1 MTGSERAST
10 QVPQIETTLVKLV
23 LYVRVLGFVWMT
35 LLVVVTWL
43 TDAKA
48 NLAIVAAAE
57 ILAGVWTFVTIR
69 SARNPLTMRSWRFA
83 AVDGVVAL
91 LVASASFVSG
101 AGELFHGGYPI
112 SWLAV
117 AAFAGGMRL
126 AVAAAVVLAVQQIV
140 GFLLTGRSLV
150 ATTGAFVF
158 IVYAVIFGWTIDTLR
173 RNDARR
179 REAEAAL
186 EEERFE
192 RARQDERLALANE
205 LHDSVL
211 QTLQVIRT
219 EADDPERVR
228 FLVRSEERSV
238 DRLIN
243 RFRNSDTGGFEAAVL
258 AVRDEVE
265 ELYGIEVRVVIR
277 EDAPMTPPV
286 AAAVDATRE
295 ALANAAR
302 HSGAPVIN
310 LYSEVKDGR
319 IHIYIRDRGI
329 GFDPESIE
337 EGRGLRHSLRSRME
351 AVGGSV
357 SIESTPGEGTEVE
370 ICSGSIP

>member
-1 MTGSERAST
+1 
-10 QVPQIETTLVKLV
+10 
-23 LYVRVLGFVWMT
+23 MT

-43 TDAKA
+43 TDAEA

-91 LVASASFVSG
+91 LVAAQSHARADLMARRRSLRRRDA
-101 AGELFHGGYPI
+101 AGRRRRRRPGRPADRRI
-112 SWLAV
+112 P
-117 AAFAGGMRL
+117 
-126 AVAAAVVLAVQQIV
+126 
-140 GFLLTGRSLV
+140 LLTGRSLV

-329 GFDPESIE
+329 GFDPESVE

-357 SIESTPGEGTEVE
+357 SIESTPGEGTEDE